1 MDRNGYFQLIIKENG
16 TFLKLYPAVGS
27 GQPIRFEEIMSYL
40 MRQRVSGYPIAEVN
54 KAVKAGQETEVFLL
68 MEKILPVQEEMF
80 LTISQ
85 DKMKAIARFY
95 PPSNH
100 SQQMEKPEIMRGI
113 GTQGVKYGLI
123 EEAVDSFVTNREYC
137 KDYVIAE
144 GTPVEEG
151 SNASIE
157 YHFNLTPNARPKLNE
172 DGSVDFHK
180 LENINSV
187 TEGML
192 LATLTK
198 EIPGKPGKDV
208 AGADIKPQAVEVKRL
223 LAGKNTFLRNDG
235 TELISSVN
243 GHVILDTDGKVVVSN
258 LYEIKGD
265 VDMSTGD
272 INYDGNVTIHGN
284 VLTGFSV
291 CATGD
296 IEIDGVVEAA
306 KVIAGGKIIIK
317 RGIQGMNKGY
327 LKAKGN
333 ILCRFIES
341 ATVAAG
347 GMVEADAIMH
357 SVVSAR
363 EEIHVA
369 GKKGLIVGGQV
380 RAGRLIES
388 MTIGSPMGSST
399 ALEVGDD
406 PQLQEEIK
414 KLEEQSRK
422 LSEEEMQVRR
432 VIEALKEKKKRGQ
445 LTPDRVEILQKSAA
459 NYVEIRKKMAHVEEQ
474 LNLCY
479 DQVAETEGAC
489 IIARNI
495 VYSGVKLTVGGE
507 FTITTSE
514 YHFCK
519 FVKDWHEIKRVSL

>member
-1 MDRNGYFQLIIKENG
+1 MDRNGYFQLMIKENG
-16 TFLKLYPAVGS
+16 TYLKLYPAVGS
-27 GQPIRFEEIMSYL
+27 GIPIRFEEVMAYL
-40 MRQRVSGYPIAEVN
+40 MRQKVSGYPIAEVN
-54 KAVKAGQETEVFLL
+54 KAVKEGQEAEVFLL
-68 MEKILPVQEEMF
+68 MEKILPVQEEMY
-80 LTISQ
+80 LILSQ
-85 DKMKAIARFY
+85 DKMKATARFY
-95 PPSNH
+95 PPSNNN
-100 SQQMEKPEIMRGI
+100 QRMEKPEIMRGI
-113 GTQGVKYGLI
+113 GTQGVKYGII
-123 EEAVDSFVTNREYC
+123 EAAVDAFVKDREYC

-144 GTPVEEG
+144 GTPVVEG
-151 SNASIE
+151 RDANIE

-187 TEGML
+187 TEGMV

-198 EIPGKPGKDV
+198 EVLGKAGKDV
-208 AGADIKPQAVEVKRL
+208 CGADIKPQAVSVKRL
-223 LAGKNTFLRNDG
+223 LAGKNTFLQNDG
-235 TELISSVN
+235 TELVSSVN
-243 GHVILDTDGKVVVSN
+243 GHVILDMDGKVVVSN

-265 VDMSTGD
+265 VDTSTGD
-272 INYDGNVTIHGN
+272 INYDGNVTVHGN
-284 VLTGFSV
+284 VLTGFSIH
-291 CATGD
+291 ATGD
-296 IEIDGVVEAA
+296 VEVDGVVEAA
-306 KVIAGGKIIIK
+306 KIVAGGKIIIK
-317 RGIQGMNKGY
+317 RGIQGMNKGT
-327 LKAKGN
+327 LNAKGN

-341 ATVAAG
+341 ATIVSG
-347 GMVEADAIMH
+347 GTIEADAIMH
-357 SVVSAR
+357 SNVSAR

-380 RAGRLIES
+380 RAGRMIES

-399 ALEVGDD
+399 TLEVGDD

-414 KLEEQSRK
+414 NLEEQSRK
-422 LSEEEMQVRR
+422 LEEEEKQVRR
-432 VIEALKEKKKRGQ
+432 VIEAMKIKKERGQ
-445 LTPDRVEILQKSAA
+445 LTPDRVEILQKAA
-459 NYVEIRKKMAHVEEQ
+459 INYEEVRRKLTAVDSQ